1 MKVVFISKNLMFEY
15 WGGYNI
21 GCKQWVVVLA
31 ISVIEKG

>member
-1 MKVVFISKNLMFEY
+1 MFEY

-31 ISVIEKG
+31 IPVIEKKGDPQCE